1 MRDNGGTQSSG
12 QKEEPEGFVRWNE
25 QKAGEAFFHLD
36 KPRVERLSVVVTE
49 ISEAH
54 QPGSKRGRVN
64 INAQLGVPEALPVLT
79 GPQPASSGSP
89 LGRMSPHPQ
98 GHQDEH
104 PQDAQVHQGSGSSS
118 IRDSLLAS
126 LCFVVPWL
134 PGCSQ
139 GSTLPPSAAPP
150 TCSFSL

>member
-1 MRDNGGTQSSG
+1 MVGHRAVGKKRSLKASCDGTSRGGRSI
-12 QKEEPEGFVRWNE
+12 
-25 QKAGEAFFHLD
+25 HLD
-36 KPRVERLSVVVTE
+36 KPRVERRLSVVVTE

-64 INAQLGVPEALPVLT
+64 INAQHGVPAAPPVLT
-79 GPQPASSGSP
+79 GPQWVSSGSP

-104 PQDAQVHQGSGSSS
+104 PQDAQMHQGSRSSS
-118 IRDSLLAS
+118 IRDSLLTT
-126 LCFVVPWL
+126 LCFAVPWL

-139 GSTLPPSAAPP
+139 GPRLPPSTAPP

>member
-1 MRDNGGTQSSG
+1 MGHRAAGKKRSL
-12 QKEEPEGFVRWNE
+12 
-25 QKAGEAFFHLD
+25 KASCDGMSRRRE
-36 KPRVERLSVVVTE
+36 KRLFIWTNRGWRGYLSWLLRYLK
-49 ISEAH
+49 
-54 QPGSKRGRVN
+54 PGSKRGRVN